1 MGWTPKVQP
10 HSTNTRYRGI
20 IMEVRYY
27 EQQMEAEDMFR
38 DQGEKAGKFL
48 TSLVSTYNRT
58 AHAILCGDIQDEH
71 RLGMERDAHNG
82 AIVYLTRGIE
92 HMLAGAGFSE
102 DAIECLSGPIE
113 QVLRRGTMKAL
124 GAQSHKP
131 IVISYP
137 ITIPADA
144 DEPPF

>member
-1 MGWTPKVQP
+1 
-10 HSTNTRYRGI
+10 
-20 IMEVRYY
+20 MEVRYY

-38 DQGEKAGKFL
+38 DQGETAGKFL

-58 AHAILCGDIQDEH
+58 AHAILCGDIQDER
-71 RLGMERDAHNG
+71 RLNMERDAHNG
-82 AIVYLTRGIE
+82 AIVYLRRGIE

-102 DAIECLSGPIE
+102 DAIEYLSGPIE
-113 QVLRRGTMKAL
+113 QVLRSGTMKAL
-124 GAQSHKP
+124 GAHSHKP
-131 IVISYP
+131 LTIRYP